1 MNWNRNNSRNKFND
15 LIELNRGIKFQTK
28 NEILLQNPMKISV
41 YYIGKNETSNLQ
53 EVISLFEKRIK
64 HYIPFQMISLGKPRI
79 TSSQPPIRHKERE
92 SELIIKV
99 LSDADVCFLLDPKGK
114 EMTSEAFSK
123 FIQRF
128 MNKGIR
134 HLVFIIGGAY
144 GFSAAVYHAVPGM
157 ISLSQLT
164 FPHQLTRLV
173 LVEQIYRALT
183 IINGEPYHH
192 S

>member
-1 MNWNRNNSRNKFND
+1 MNCDRNNSKSKFND

-28 NEILLQNPMKISV
+28 NEILLWNPMKISI
-41 YYIGKNETSNLQ
+41 YYIGKNERSNLQ
-53 EVISLFEKRIK
+53 EAIALFEKRVK

-79 TSSQPPIRHKERE
+79 SSSQPPIRHKELE
-92 SELIIKV
+92 SELIMKV
-99 LSDADVCFLLDPKGK
+99 LSDADESFLLDSKGK
-114 EMTSEAFSK
+114 EMTSEAFSE
-123 FIQRF
+123 FIQKY

-134 HLVFIIGGAY
+134 HLVFVIGGSY
-144 GFSAAVYHAVPGM
+144 GFSDAIYHAVPGM